1 MSVVEVPKE
10 LDGEYLRSEIKK
22 EYTGVAVNPEQ
33 VTNFHVGRRCAENA
47 EYQEKWLGVVP
58 EAALSSF
65 AGTGCP
71 FQIGELNPGETVV
84 DLGSGAGMDSF
95 IAAHQVGPNGRVIGV
110 DMTEEMLTKANAQK
124 EAAGVTQLE
133 FRRGYLENLPVED
146 ETVDVVIS
154 NGVVNL
160 CPNKPGVFREIFR
173 ILKPGGRMQIA
184 DILVH
189 KPVTDK
195 MRNNIDLWTG

>member
-10 LDGEYLRSEIKK
+10 LDQEHLRGEIQR
-22 EYTGVAVNPEQ
+22 EYSTVATNPQ
-33 VTNFHVGRRCAENA
+33 TITNFHTGRRAAEST
-47 EYQEKWLGVVP
+47 EYKTEWLACVP
-58 EAALSSF
+58 EAVLASF

-71 FQIGELNPGETVV
+71 FRMGELNPGETVV

-95 IAAHQVGPNGRVIGV
+95 IAAHQVGPEGRVIGI
-110 DMTEEMLTKANAQK
+110 DMTDEMLAKSTEHQRAQSLNH
-124 EAAGVTQLE
+124 LE
-133 FRRGYLENLPVED
+133 FRKGFLENLPIED
-146 ETVDVVIS
+146 GQADVVIS

-160 CPNKPGVFREIFR
+160 CPNKPGVFAEIFR

-184 DILVH
+184 DIMVH

>member
-1 MSVVEVPKE
+1 MSVVAVPQE
-10 LDGEYLRSEIKK
+10 LDQEHLREEIKR
-22 EYTGVAVNPEQ
+22 EYSVVAKDPGVI
-33 VTNFHVGRRCAENA
+33 TNFHVGRKAAEQT
-47 EYQEKWLGVVP
+47 EYKEEWLACVP
-58 EAALSSF
+58 EAVLASF

-71 FQIGELNPGETVV
+71 FRMGELKPGETVV

-95 IAAHQVGPNGRVIGV
+95 IAAHQVGSEGRVFGI
-110 DMTEEMLTKANAQK
+110 DMTDDMLAKAEEHKNLPQI
-124 EAAGVTQLE
+124 E
-133 FRRGYLENLPVED
+133 FRKGFLEDLPIED
-146 ETVDVVIS
+146 GHADVVIS

-173 ILKPGGRMQIA
+173 VLKPGGRLQIA

>member
-10 LDGEYLRSEIKK
+10 LDEDFLRSEIKK
-22 EYTGVAVNPEQ
+22 EYTGVAANPGQ

-47 EYQEKWLGVVP
+47 EYQEKWLAVVP
-58 EAALSSF
+58 EQALASF

-95 IAAHQVGPNGRVIGV
+95 IAAHQVGPEGRVIGV
-110 DMTEEMLTKANAQK
+110 DMTEEMLAKANAIK

-133 FRRGYLENLPVED
+133 FRQGYLENLPVED
-146 ETVDVVIS
+146 GTADVVIS

-160 CPNKPGVFREIFR
+160 CPNKPGVFGEIFR